1 MSRRETVTEKGRR
14 IEVKRKR
21 KGTQRDLVDSKV
33 QTYLDGRSSA
43 LGSSRVPGKWERVRK
58 TTIEKKTHGDL
69 QRGSD
74 VGELSNQASSMIN
87 PRPVL
92 QTLSHGYCV
101 FMFARVRVALH
112 VAI

>member
-1 MSRRETVTEKGRR
+1 MVSSYGVERGSRERGVSCRETVTEKGRR

-43 LGSSRVPGKWERVRK
+43 RGSSRVPGKRDRERK

-69 QRGSD
+69 K
-74 VGELSNQASSMIN
+74 EAAM
-87 PRPVL
+87 
-92 QTLSHGYCV
+92 
-101 FMFARVRVALH
+101 
-112 VAI
+112 